1 MEKIEKEILNMEKC
15 RAELLFRLKH
25 TLSEYLFD
33 FISSAS
39 VVGMISFYLAIGIAA
54 DPSATNL
61 RWVIAALW
69 LIPTPYF
76 VGPAI
81 YGIRKWIR
89 ITKTSFA
96 VVEDT
101 LCGTDT
107 VTSSS
112 SGGFHIPWKRG
123 ATGKTLYYRWKFRF
137 AGHGTYTT
145 SVTHFTWKHSSFR
158 MGPEVLK
165 NVSQTGDK
173 FYLILD
179 ERVKEGQAP
188 KILLAYPCKFFQW
201 EDR

>member
-1 MEKIEKEILNMEKC
+1 MEKIEKEILTMEKC

-25 TLSEYLFD
+25 VLSSYLFD
-33 FISSAS
+33 FISSAL
-39 VVGMISFYLAIGIAA
+39 VVGVISFYLAIGIAM
-54 DPSATNL
+54 DPSAANL

-69 LIPTPYF
+69 LIPAPYF

-81 YGIRKWIR
+81 YGIWKWIR
-89 ITKTSFA
+89 IAKTPFT

-101 LCGTDT
+101 LSGTDT

-112 SGGFHIPWKRG
+112 AGGFHIPWKRS
-123 ATGKTLYYRWKFRF
+123 AAGKTLYYRWEFRF

-173 FYLILD
+173 FYLVLD

-188 KILLAYPCKFFQW
+188 KILLVYPQKYFIWQG
-201 EDR
+201 